1 MAFDSSNREE
11 EELQCH
17 DNYAVFAVSVFQ
29 YITLAVIFSRGR
41 PYRKSI
47 LSNYLFMGSLVVMTS
62 FTLYLILYPADFLVN
77 ALELDIADADIGFRC
92 MCAAI
97 ALSHFVIAYV
107 LENYFV
113 QGFLFKQV
121 QMRFYSGRPP
131 YKELQEELRGDQSP
145 WAPLSRE
152 SSITSAPSSHE
163 GSLLRPRLALRD
175 DSLPSS
181 PPSRKGEA
189 EELAV
194 MANGTSGALAGAGSG
209 GGGDGDC
216 APYVT
221 HM

>member
-1 MAFDSSNREE
+1 MATNLDKINEIKLPHHLS
-11 EELQCH
+11 
-17 DNYAVFAVSVFQ
+17 AVA
-29 YITLAVIFSRGR
+29 LH
-41 PYRKSI
+41 
-47 LSNYLFMGSLVVMTS
+47 LECLFLWLG
-62 FTLYLILYPADFLVN
+62 
-77 ALELDIADADIGFRC
+77 
-92 MCAAI
+92 
-97 ALSHFVIAYV
+97 AYV
-107 LENYFV
+107 PVTTPAPCIHHQVVVVGRNSRESLCTPRTSVVLTVPFLSLQNYFV

-181 PPSRKGEA
+181 PPSRKVEA

-194 MANGTSGALAGAGSG
+194 MANGTSGAVAGAASG